1 MFKFNKLYWEQ
12 NLKGYACIPFLL
24 LFTLNLSAQDFH
36 TIDFDSTSTFFKNET
51 TYSKGVE
58 NTVIQVISDIEQLI
72 DPKYNNQIRIK
83 VKTIEKKIQALA
95 YIVPKYES
103 VLLLRN
109 GITTGRVWQK
119 YNTTNI
125 NPNDLSYDCELF
137 INTNYEYNTLEGEF
151 DNNKYD
157 LYSIILHEYIHSLG
171 FFSMI
176 TKNGE
181 SIETNYEQGIFSL
194 FDTRLQAQS
203 NQLISFNAA
212 NLVTFNSELKPKL
225 KEECAISYL
234 FDLPI
239 VFSPSDWQN
248 GSSISHLDTNCLDK
262 KFAMMPSIYKGQIKR
277 TPLYEDLYVLSTLGY
292 NITGK
297 FHEDTIITEK
307 QIIELSNF
315 KIPITN
321 NDFIDTISVNSN
333 NILKIPASMLL
344 GNDEQIESLIPIQN
358 EFIKFDKASYNL
370 IDTLELTLARFQNP
384 FQFNYYSKSD
394 LGFIS
399 NPALVNIVLPIE
411 DNSVGECKRDNRNL
425 ICNGDFEQVTSIG
438 QLKLLPDDAP
448 NYLYNRD
455 DTFEPCVPSKYLAG
469 WNLSWTPDIYTYIS
483 FEDLPFNYDYNF
495 STKYDSDFPFTPGWL
510 RQVKKTV
517 NETNNNY
524 FLGLHVGSHSPEDF
538 LNVNNLRVETISQRL
553 IGIKEN
559 VKYKLDLDMN
569 SFATASE
576 VARFYIMF
584 TKEELCIE
592 NKLNIN
598 AIEDY
603 LLLSNKMDYN
613 ITRNNIRNH
622 GMSWQHLEYNNL
634 DLSGYNYVYFLANKN
649 NENDLTRYYYFL
661 DNISLRPMSY
671 GLIKQE
677 LNYNFCDIGTID
689 IPIKIEKEIEESDTL
704 LVKVANSRLS
714 FETEGK
720 TIIFDEGTKD
730 TIIHFSATYNDDYRY
745 NPEYIVDVVL
755 KSTKKGD
762 IGKESISLTINNND
776 LEVEVYADNY
786 CDEDSLF
793 FFVDITQKSFNTI
806 DEGRIHLFLPK
817 NFINYNNPVIIE
829 NTLDPEVH
837 ITTISQ
843 TENLESIYKINLNNT
858 LAKSTVHGIDED
870 LKLIIRFA
878 VRMELLDSLNIIKT
892 VTNLFADGCEKT
904 RFDTIYS
911 NQLRNRIVFNDT
923 TLCNSLDLSYLESRE
938 IKVVQGHDI
947 DDLTLTKSGDYVVSY
962 TTVEDCVV
970 LDTFNLNLTSDFY
983 LESNIIYS
991 DSTNIQIRIEDKI
1004 YSETDSIREFKGR
1017 SIYKIYPVFKA
1028 SGSGSGASLPSLSPS
1043 NSSYQV
1049 DDTLFIER
1057 NYNIVNAKF
1066 NEQNSNYQNILVYYP
1081 KSDSIVIESSSNF
1094 YNGCDNKTDE
1104 SRKVIYLK
1112 DTNNRIYDYHL
1123 KERIINLY
1131 PNPTDKIINL
1141 EFEVLREGQFSFH
1154 LFDLLG
1160 RELYSDNSNFKR
1172 GSYKKSIDISD
1183 FVNGTY
1189 SLMIVTPEN
1198 SYFKKFMIFK

>member
-1 MFKFNKLYWEQ
+1 MKESMKNRNIKLQ
-12 NLKGYACIPFLL
+12 LACVPILL
-24 LFTLNLSAQDFH
+24 LFALNLSAQDFH
-36 TIDFDSTSTFFKNET
+36 IIDFDSTSTFFKNET
-51 TYSKGVE
+51 AYSRSVE
-58 NTVIQVISDIEQLI
+58 NTVVQVVSDIEQLI
-72 DPKYNNQIRIK
+72 NPKYNNQIKIK
-83 VKTIEKKIQALA
+83 VSTIEKKIQALA
-95 YIVPKYES
+95 YIVPKYENI
-103 VLLLRN
+103 LLFRN

-137 INTNYEYNTLEGEF
+137 ININYEYNTVEGEF

-181 SIETNYEQGIFSL
+181 SLKTNYKKGIFSL
-194 FDTRLQAQS
+194 FDTRLQADG

-234 FDLPI
+234 NDLPI
-239 VFSPSDWQN
+239 VFSPSEWQN
-248 GSSISHLDTNCLDK
+248 GSSISHLDSNCLDK
-262 KFAMMPSIYKGQIKR
+262 KFAMMPTVYKGQVKR

-297 FHEDTIITEK
+297 FREDTIITEK

-344 GNDEQIESLIPIQN
+344 GNDEQIESIIPIQN
-358 EFIKFDKASYNL
+358 EFIKFDKKNYNL
-370 IDTLELTLARFQNP
+370 KDTLEITLTRFQNP
-384 FQFNYYSKSD
+384 YQFNYYSKTVD
-394 LGFIS
+394 GFIS
-399 NPALVNIVLPIE
+399 NPARVNIVIPLVN
-411 DNSVGECKRDNRNL
+411 NSIGDCKRDNSNL

-438 QLKLLPDDAP
+438 QLKLLPEDAP
-448 NYLYNRD
+448 NYHYNRD
-455 DTFEPCVPSKYLAG
+455 DTIEPCVPSKYLAG

-483 FEDLPFNYDYNF
+483 FEDLPLNYDYNF

-553 IGIKEN
+553 IGIKDN

-569 SFATASE
+569 PFATASE

-584 TKEELCIE
+584 TKEELCSE
-592 NKLNIN
+592 NKLNLN
-598 AIEDY
+598 VKKDY

-622 GMSWQHLEYNNL
+622 GMSWQHLEYKNL

-649 NENDLTRYYYFL
+649 NENDLTGYYYFL

-671 GLIKQE
+671 GLIKQD

-689 IPIKIEKEIEESDTL
+689 IPIKIEKEIEDADTL
-704 LVKVANSRLS
+704 LAKVANSRLN

-720 TIIFDEGTKD
+720 VLVFEEGTKD
-730 TIIHFSATYNDDYRY
+730 TVIYFSATYNDDFRY
-745 NPEYIVDVVL
+745 NPEYLVDVEL
-755 KSTKKGD
+755 ISNKYGN
-762 IGKESISLTINNND
+762 IGKENITLTINNND
-776 LEVEVYADNY
+776 LEVDIYADNY

-793 FFVDITQKSFNTI
+793 LYVEIIQ
-806 DEGRIHLFLPK
+806 K
-817 NFINYNNPVIIE
+817 NFNSIESGQVFLYFPKSIEYDNKPIILK
-829 NTLDPEVH
+829 NSLDPNLF
-837 ITTISQ
+837 ITSTSQ
-843 TENLESIYKINLNNT
+843 TEKLERVYKISFNNT
-858 LAKSTVHGIDED
+858 ISKSSTHGVDED
-870 LKLIIRFA
+870 LSVLIKLPIR
-878 VRMELLDSLNIIKT
+878 VELLDSLFIFKT

-904 RFDTIYS
+904 QYDTVYH
-911 NQLRNRIVFNDT
+911 NGLRNRIVFNDT

-938 IKVVQGHDI
+938 IKVVQGNDI

-962 TTVEDCVV
+962 TTVEDCEV

-983 LESNIIYS
+983 LESNISYS
-991 DSTNIQIRIEDKI
+991 DSSNLQIRIEDKI
-1004 YSETDSIREFKGR
+1004 YSETDSIREFKGS

-1043 NSSYQV
+1043 NSSYQA

-1057 NYNIVNAKF
+1057 KYDIVNTKF
-1066 NEQNSNYQNILVYYP
+1066 NAQNSNYQNILIYYP
-1081 KSDSIVIESSSNF
+1081 KSDSIVIETSSNF
-1094 YNGCDNKTDE
+1094 FNGCDNKTDE

-1112 DTNNRIYDYHL
+1112 DTNNRIYDYQL
-1123 KERIINLY
+1123 KERIINIY
-1131 PNPTDKIINL
+1131 PNPTDRIINL

-1154 LFDLLG
+1154 IFDLLG

-1183 FVNGTY
+1183 YVNGTY

-1198 SYFKKFMIFK
+1198 SYFKKFIIFK

>member
-1 MFKFNKLYWEQ
+1 MFKFNKLYRRLDF
-12 NLKGYACIPFLL
+12 NGYACVPILL
-24 LFTLNLSAQDFH
+24 LFAFNLSAQDFH

-51 TYSKGVE
+51 TYSKRVE
-58 NTVIQVISDIEQLI
+58 NTVIQVVSDIEQLI
-72 DPKYNNQIRIK
+72 NPKYNNQIRIK
-83 VKTIEKKIQALA
+83 VSTIEKKIQALA
-95 YIVPKYES
+95 YIVPKYEN
-103 VLLLRN
+103 VLLFRN

-137 INTNYEYNTLEGEF
+137 INTNYEYNTLVGEF

-194 FDTRLQAQS
+194 FDTRLQADG
-203 NQLISFNAA
+203 NQLISFNTA
-212 NLVTFNSELKPKL
+212 NLVTFNSELKPML
-225 KEECAISYL
+225 KDECAISYL
-234 FDLPI
+234 LDLPI

-262 KFAMMPSIYKGQIKR
+262 KFAMMPSVYKGQIKR

-292 NITGK
+292 YITGK
-297 FHEDTIITEK
+297 FRGDTILTEQ
-307 QIIELSNF
+307 QISDLSSYY
-315 KIPITN
+315 IPIAN
-321 NDFIDTISVNSN
+321 NDFIDTISVNGN
-333 NILKIPASMLL
+333 NIFKIPASLL
-344 GNDEQIESLIPIQN
+344 ISNDEHVENFIPIQN
-358 EFIKFDKASYNL
+358 EFIKFDKASYNFK
-370 IDTLELTLARFQNP
+370 DTLELTLARFQNP
-384 FQFNYYSKSD
+384 YQFNYYSKTVD
-394 LGFIS
+394 GFIS
-399 NPALVNIVLPIE
+399 NPARVNIVLPIE

-425 ICNGDFEQVTSIG
+425 LCNGDFEQVTTIG

-455 DTFEPCVPSKYLAG
+455 DTYEPCVPSKYLAG
-469 WNLSWTPDIYTYIS
+469 WNLSWTPDVITYINID
-483 FEDLPFNYDYNF
+483 DLTLNNDPNF
-495 STKYDSDFPFTPGWL
+495 STKYKNNIYFKNYYVLKSVRKPN
-510 RQVKKTV
+510 
-517 NETNNNY
+517 NELLNN
-524 FLGLHVGSHSPEDF
+524 FFVGMFSSRISKEKIYSREKF
-538 LNVNNLRVETISQRL
+538 NLETISQS
-553 IGIKEN
+553 I
-559 VKYKLDLDMN
+559 
-569 SFATASE
+569 
-576 VARFYIMF
+576 
-584 TKEELCIE
+584 IE
-592 NKLNIN
+592 NKTDELYRLSLDLNSFSSGTQDTFHILFSKN
-598 AIEDY
+598 EICEKDSFSLPKDEDFM
-603 LLLSNKMDYN
+603 LLSNRLDYN
-613 ITRNNIRNH
+613 ITNNSDFNH
-622 GMSWQHLEYNNL
+622 GLEWKHLEFNNL
-634 DLSGYNYVYFLANKN
+634 ELKNYNYLYIFSIIYSPDPGSLS
-649 NENDLTRYYYFL
+649 YYL
-661 DNISLRPMSY
+661 IDNISLRPMSY

-720 TIIFDEGTKD
+720 TIIFDDGTKD

-745 NPEYIVDVVL
+745 NPEYIVDIEFE
-755 KSTKKGD
+755 STNKGD
-762 IGKESISLTINNND
+762 IGKENITLTINNND

-786 CDEDSLF
+786 CNEDSLF

-938 IKVVQGHDI
+938 IKVVQGNDI

-1017 SIYKIYPVFKA
+1017 SIYKIYPVLKA
-1028 SGSGSGASLPSLSPS
+1028 SGSGSGAYLPSLSPS

-1057 NYNIVNAKF
+1057 NYDIINTKF

-1094 YNGCDNKTDE
+1094 YNGCENKTDE

-1112 DTNNRIYDYHL
+1112 DTNNRIYDYQL
-1123 KERIINLY
+1123 KERVINIY
-1131 PNPTDKIINL
+1131 PNPTDRIINL

>member
-1 MFKFNKLYWEQ
+1 MREFLFKFNKLYWEL

-125 NPNDLSYDCELF
+125 NPNDLTYDCELF
-137 INTNYEYNTLEGEF
+137 ININYQYNTVEGEF

-194 FDTRLQAQS
+194 FDTRLQAES
-203 NQLISFNAA
+203 NQLITFNVA

-234 FDLPI
+234 NDLPI

-262 KFAMMPSIYKGQIKR
+262 KFVMMPSIYKGQIKR

-297 FHEDTIITEK
+297 FREDTIITEK

-384 FQFNYYSKSD
+384 FQFNYHSKSVD
-394 LGFIS
+394 GFIS
-399 NPALVNIVLPIE
+399 NPALVNVVLPIE
-411 DNSVGECKRDNRNL
+411 DNSVDECKRDNRNL
-425 ICNGDFEQVTSIG
+425 ICNGDFEQATSIG
-438 QLKLLPDDAP
+438 QFKYFSGYKFNQDDNSA
-448 NYLYNRD
+448 
-455 DTFEPCVPSKYLAG
+455 PCVPSKYLAE
-469 WNLSWTPDIYTYIS
+469 WDLSWSPDLYTYKSID
-483 FEDLPFNYDYNF
+483 EIPLNYDYGF
-495 STKYDSDFPFTPGWL
+495 SIKYGIPYSL
-510 RQVKKTV
+510 LNLIKKT
-517 NETNNNY
+517 NTNPLNNY
-524 FLGLHVGSHSPEDF
+524 FLGMFTGRHSNQKMESGKF
-538 LNVNNLRVETISQRL
+538 LDSMETISQEL
-553 IGIKEN
+553 YGLKSNE
-559 VKYKLDLDMN
+559 KYKLKIDLI
-569 SFATASE
+569 SHFLGSE
-576 VARFYIMF
+576 DSIYAIF
-584 TKEELCIE
+584 TKEKICYNDIVNFPSKDE
-592 NKLNIN
+592 
-598 AIEDY
+598 Y
-603 LLLSNKMDYN
+603 LLLSHPFHNKLSDEVN
-613 ITRNNIRNH
+613 LNQRFE
-622 GMSWQHLEYNNL
+622 WQHIVFNDL
-634 DLSGYNYVYFLANKN
+634 DISDFRYIYIFGNKN
-649 NENDLTRYYYFL
+649 IEKDRSPDYFFL
-661 DNISLRPMSY
+661 DNIILRPMSY

-677 LNYNFCDIGTID
+677 LNYNYCDIGTID

-720 TIIFDEGTKD
+720 TIIFDDGTQD

-745 NPEYIVDVVL
+745 NPEYIVDVIL

-786 CDEDSLF
+786 CNEDSLF
-793 FFVDITQKSFNTI
+793 LYVDVAQKDFNSINEGQVYLYLPKSFVNKFKHT
-806 DEGRIHLFLPK
+806 
-817 NFINYNNPVIIE
+817 IIE
-829 NTLDPEVH
+829 NTLDPNVQ
-837 ITTISQ
+837 ITTFSL
-843 TENLESIYKINLNNT
+843 TENNESVYKIHINNT
-858 LAKSTVHGIDED
+858 LAKSSVHGINED
-870 LKLIIRFA
+870 LKLRIKFSLK
-878 VRMELLDSLNIIKT
+878 MDMLDSLNIIRT

-904 RFDTIYS
+904 QYDTVYH
-911 NQLRNRIVFNDT
+911 NALRDRIVFNDT

-938 IKVVQGHDI
+938 IKVVQGNDI

-962 TTVEDCVV
+962 TTVEDCEV

-983 LESNIIYS
+983 LESNISYS

-1004 YSETDSIREFKGR
+1004 YSETDSIREFKGS

-1028 SGSGSGASLPSLSPS
+1028 SGSGSGASLPNLSPS
-1043 NSSYQV
+1043 STSYQV

-1057 NYNIVNAKF
+1057 NYDIVNAKF
-1066 NEQNSNYQNILVYYP
+1066 NEQNSNYQSILVYYP

-1094 YNGCDNKTDE
+1094 NNGCDNKTDE

-1112 DTNNRIYDYHL
+1112 DTNNRIYDYQL
-1123 KERIINLY
+1123 KERVINIY
-1131 PNPTDKIINL
+1131 PNPTDRIINL

-1172 GSYKKSIDISD
+1172 GSYKKNIDISD

-1198 SYFKKFMIFK
+1198 SYFKKFIIFK